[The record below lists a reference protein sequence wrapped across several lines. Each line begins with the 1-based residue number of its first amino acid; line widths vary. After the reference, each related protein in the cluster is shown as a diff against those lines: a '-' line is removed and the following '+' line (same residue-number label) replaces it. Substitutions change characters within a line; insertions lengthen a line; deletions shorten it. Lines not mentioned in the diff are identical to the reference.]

1 MGATIGG
8 RRNRHRLSDFFV
20 GRVSEGGSTP
30 ARLHTLPC
38 GRYNCVTVWNVAP
51 LEEQEDVMA
60 KGQMRS
66 TKEAKKPK
74 SDKNK
79 KAKHQPFGGKMPASV
94 AAKGGKK

>member
-1 MGATIGG
+1 
-8 RRNRHRLSDFFV
+8 
-20 GRVSEGGSTP
+20 
-30 ARLHTLPC
+30 
-38 GRYNCVTVWNVAP
+38 
-51 LEEQEDVMA
+51 MA

-74 SDKNK
+74 ADKNK